1 MQPPTIALGSV
12 LQNRYRLVSLL
23 GQGGFG
29 RMYLA
34 EDQGR
39 FNERCAIKELIPP
52 ATSAYALEK
61 SKELFQ
67 REAQIL
73 YQIQH
78 PQIPQFRATF
88 EEDGRF
94 FIVQDYVEG
103 KTYRDRLD
111 ERKGQ
116 GYVFSEAEITELLQK
131 TLPVL
136 GYLHGEGIIH
146 RDIAPDNIIQRDRD
160 QAPVLIDFGVVK
172 ELATRIQMPGAT
184 QQATTVGK
192 VGYAPT
198 EQMQTGRAYPNSD
211 LYALAV
217 TAIVLLT
224 GREPQDLLDDSTMTW
239 HWQRWAAV
247 SPGFAQVLNRMLN
260 YMPNQRYQSAA
271 EIQQALSTLGQ
282 PTGQATAAPTP
293 STQNAPAQSPVAVPN
308 PQVGAAADSRMAT
321 VAVGRPAEARSNSY
335 SDDYDGPGG
344 RRAKER
350 QAGRSSVWD
359 DPWAA
364 GSIVLGLMLLAGIGG
379 WVAYKAFQGDARSVV
394 VTPTPTP
401 IETPIAKPTPTPTPI
416 PTPAETTFSKS
427 LDLTPEKPATT
438 SAGLEAGQTFNLLF
452 DGKEGYTLDAKL
464 GGEGVLMT
472 VLGPNGKSVE
482 GDRSK
487 RVSFWNGV
495 LPLTGSYTLQM
506 NLIKGLAKGDFKL
519 DANLIAPKPTPT
531 PTPTVTT
538 TPTPTPT
545 PSPGGSTTEQVI
557 FDSGATSKILS
568 STTIPGG
575 TKSYQVQA
583 KADQIMTV
591 TLRGKGRMNLL
602 YPNGSPIEEAVGVSS
617 WSGQLPKNGVY
628 QIDVVAQDAGDF
640 ELEISVK

>member
-1 MQPPTIALGSV
+1 
-12 LQNRYRLVSLL
+12 
-23 GQGGFG
+23 
-29 RMYLA
+29 MYLA

-111 ERKGQ
+111 ERKAQ
-116 GYVFSEAEITELLQK
+116 GYVFSEAEVTDLLDK

-172 ELATRIQMPGAT
+172 ELATRIQMPGTT

-217 TAIVLLT
+217 SAIVLLT

-247 SPGFAQVLNRMLN
+247 SPGFAQVINRMLN
-260 YMPNQRYQSAA
+260 YMPNQRYQSATDV
-271 EIQQALSTLGQ
+271 QQALSNLGQ
-282 PTGQATAAPTP
+282 STGVATVAPNP
-293 STQNAPAQSPVAVPN
+293 APNPAPATQSAPSPVAVPN
-308 PQVGAAADSRMAT
+308 PAVPNPPVGADSRMAT
-321 VAVGRPAEARSNSY
+321 VAVGRPAEVRSR
-335 SDDYDGPGG
+335 DDYDGPGG

-379 WVAYKAFQGDARSVV
+379 WVAYKSFQGGGTPAV
-394 VTPTPTP
+394 VTPTPPAPLDTP
-401 IETPIAKPTPTPTPI
+401 TPKLTPTPTPTP
-416 PTPAETTFSKS
+416 TPKPVEFSKS
-427 LDLTPEKPATT
+427 LKLAPDQPATT
-438 SAGLEAGQTFNLLF
+438 SASLEAGQTFNLLF
-452 DGKEGYTLDAKL
+452 DAKEGQTLDAKL

-472 VLGPNGKSVE
+472 VLGPDGKPVE
-482 GDRSK
+482 GDKSK
-487 RVSFWNGV
+487 RVSFWNGP

-506 NLIKGLAKGDFKL
+506 GLIRGLAKGDFKL
-519 DANLIAPKPTPT
+519 DATLSNPAPVPTI
-531 PTPTVTT
+531 TPTVTPTVTASPT
-538 TPTPTPT
+538 TP
-545 PSPGGSTTEQVI
+545 PSPGGSTIDQVI
-557 FDSGATSKILS
+557 FDGGSTSKIVS
-568 STTIPGG
+568 GTTIPGG
-575 TKSYQVQA
+575 TKSYQIQA
-583 KADQIMTV
+583 RADQIMEV
-591 TLRGKGRMNLL
+591 KLRGEGRMNLL
-602 YPNGSPIEEAVGVSS
+602 YPNNSPIEEAVGVSS

-628 QIDVVAQDAGDF
+628 RIDVVAQDAGDF
-640 ELEISVK
+640 ELEISIK